1 MITACLSCLATEEVS
16 TRNMVLPLKLI
27 RRIQEEPSEGEDAS
41 PSVLSTS
48 QNPLRWGTHL
58 GWEICIPPGRTLSQ
72 TMGQR
77 RWLARHNLETNPITI
92 KSEAASHVAEQF
104 SWVALP
110 CCFPPGRPFPVKS
123 LASSAPLLGQ
133 FVSGKDPPSCDTG
146 TIRERK
152 EVLVLGYQWITSLS
166 DFFFK
171 KPHQSIFRRFPQA
184 EERFNLWS
192 PHKRCFWGPL
202 VLPKSLLTAP
212 EF

>member
-1 MITACLSCLATEEVS
+1 MAYQH
-16 TRNMVLPLKLI
+16 P
-27 RRIQEEPSEGEDAS
+27 RIHFCGIHLDWVMCTPPERTPG
-41 PSVLSTS
+41 
-48 QNPLRWGTHL
+48 QNDWPKD
-58 GWEICIPPGRTLSQ
+58 
-72 TMGQR
+72 
-77 RWLARHNLETNPITI
+77 NLEMNPVTV
-92 KSEAASHVAEQF
+92 KPETVSHEVEQF
-104 SWVALP
+104 FWFPLP
-110 CCFPPGRPFPVKS
+110 YWSLLTPFPVKS
-123 LASSAPLLGQ
+123 FALSAPLLGQ